1 MANENKLNIEE
12 FLYSIDKMLESKY
25 ILIDRRISDI
35 LLAIADTREVYNL
48 IAECMINFDFSY
60 EWKISTQGPYLRFPD
75 SDSKRISYIFCLLNN
90 IDDRNLDITKILE
103 KYFSYDRAHTP
114 YELFCKHVIV
124 EFRRLILEGL
134 KVKNRDYYLDESVKY
149 SNEVMPKMVSDYDIL
164 QSKIRNVITGL
175 KMTKKLK
182 KCFMQ
187 KADIIA
193 VLSTFEQVVI
203 KKQNEY
209 FYAFLV
215 TIKAVLGENREYRKE
230 LTEICDIVEKL
241 ILRG

>member
-1 MANENKLNIEE
+1 MANEKNLNIDE

-35 LLAIADTREVYNL
+35 LLAIADTKEVYNL
-48 IAECMINFDFSY
+48 IAECMINFDFAY
-60 EWKISTQGPYLRFPD
+60 EWKKSTQGAYLKFPE
-75 SDSKRISYIFCLLNN
+75 SDARRISYIFCLLNN
-90 IDDRNLDITKILE
+90 IDDRNLDITQILE

-134 KVKNRDYYLDESVKY
+134 NVKNQDYYLDEGTKY
-149 SNEVMPKMVSDYDIL
+149 SNDVMPKMVSDYDIL
-164 QSKIRNVITGL
+164 QSKIRNVITDL
-175 KMTKKLK
+175 KMMKKLK
-182 KCFMQ
+182 KCCMQ
-187 KADIIA
+187 KADVIA
-193 VLSTFEQVVI
+193 VLSTFEQIVQR
-203 KKQNEY
+203 KQTEY

-215 TIKAVLGENREYRKE
+215 TIKTALGEIKEFKKE
-230 LTEICDIVEKL
+230 LTEICDLIEKL